1 MRNGYSNYEI
11 QTERRYELAQKTFNK
26 GRVMRVLTFAG
37 YDIKERSTAVSNNIY
52 VFLVSALRNPE
63 FKVGDSLHQRRLI
76 AKLFDAVEA
85 ISLTETTQQGESYYL
100 NPEGGKIT
108 LEEETY
114 KIVKSAWDTFSPKIP
129 ASFIRDVNKVDD
141 FLEALENIDVDKLT
155 K

>member
-1 MRNGYSNYEI
+1 
-11 QTERRYELAQKTFNK
+11 
-26 GRVMRVLTFAG
+26 MRVLTFAG